1 LEVQKDEI
9 SNQSELAEDQVEDPQ
24 NSGARGSRDAG
35 PEVPDAQGLA
45 SVCAF
50 APTCFAAPFTR
61 PSSSLAFASTTDRPL
76 VSRLRSLFHVYGT
89 DQSQLTELSIFAVD
103 NLF

>member
-1 LEVQKDEI
+1 VQKDEV
-9 SNQSELAEDQVEDPQ
+9 SNRALLAEDQVEDLQ
-24 NSGARGSRDAG
+24 NSAARRSRDAEL
-35 PEVPDAQGLA
+35 EVPDAQGLA

-50 APTCFAAPFTR
+50 ALTCFGTPFTR
-61 PSSSLAFASTTDRPL
+61 RTPSLAFASTTDRPL
-76 VSRLRSLFHVYGT
+76 VSRLCSLTHVHGT